1 MRKPVVTRTI
11 NSTLVHALCMDIA
24 EGRAYET
31 DITVPGIMK
40 DEKKILRALSTHV
53 PEGHKAVTVKGFEHV
68 KTLYGMDEGVFI
80 QHAHVL
86 PPRGTKHNQDQEE
99 NK

>member
-11 NSTLVHALCMDIA
+11 NSTLVHALCMDLA

-31 DITVPGIMK
+31 DIMLPGIMR
-40 DEKKILRALSTHV
+40 DERKILRALAAHV

-68 KTLYGMDEGVFI
+68 KTLYGMDEEVFI

-86 PPRGTKHNQDQEE
+86 PPRGTKQNENQEE
-99 NK
+99 DE